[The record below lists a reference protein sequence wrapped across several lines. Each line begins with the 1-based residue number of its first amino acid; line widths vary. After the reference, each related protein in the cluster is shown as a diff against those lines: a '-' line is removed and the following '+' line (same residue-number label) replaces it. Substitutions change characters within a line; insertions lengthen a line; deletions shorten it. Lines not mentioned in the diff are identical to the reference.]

1 MCVLIDTYASKS
13 DARELHQIEIAASA
27 EVVYQS
33 LWSADLGGSVI
44 IKTLMG
50 LRTLPGLLLHPASR
64 HSKPAYYRRKFTM
77 QALIDSAFGKL
88 AEEPGQEVV
97 LGVAGKFWRP
107 TGNVLPF
114 DLRNFCG
121 PAPAGLAR
129 AVWNF
134 HVQQMGPK
142 RTILSTET
150 RVVCGDAASRVK
162 FRTYWLFVRPFSGLI
177 RRLMLKSVKRE
188 CYMPQKPFARIP

>member
-1 MCVLIDTYASKS
+1 MLIDIYAPKS
-13 DARELHQIEIAASA
+13 DARELHQIEIAAGA

-50 LRTLPGLLLHPASR
+50 LRTLPGLLLHPGFR
-64 HSKPAYYRRKFTM
+64 HSQPVYYRRKFTM

-88 AEEPGQEVV
+88 AEEPGQEIV

-114 DLRNFCG
+114 DRKNFRG
-121 PAPAGLAR
+121 PVPAGLAR

-134 HVQQMGPK
+134 HVQAVGPE

-150 RVVCGDAASRVK
+150 RVVCGDAAGRVK

-177 RRLMLKSVKRE
+177 RRLMLKSVKRD
-188 CYMPQKPFARIP
+188 CDKPPKPFAGVP